1 MEEELPAELA
11 TRPQQAGARAQFD
24 VAANSRK
31 QIEWFYTCGTISGQ
45 TRARR
50 LLYARCELGT
60 FVATAAAGCRHHRL
74 HSSSSS
80 SSSSS
85 RSRRRSS
92 SSGGGCSAASRK
104 RIM

>member
-60 FVATAAAGCRHHRL
+60 FVATAAVESYTARL
-74 HSSSSS
+74 
-80 SSSSS
+80 
-85 RSRRRSS
+85 RSVATAFALRDRL
-92 SSGGGCSAASRK
+92 SAMVMYVCMIA
-104 RIM
+104 